1 MDAVSIHLF
10 VEHSRPAVVSLHL
23 ADVEIM
29 VIVRRILLREMP
41 EDVGHVGVDVR
52 REAQLEV
59 FAILES
65 DAVGQKKAKTSDPVL
80 QLCSDGRP

>member
-1 MDAVSIHLF
+1 M
-10 VEHSRPAVVSLHL
+10 VVRG
-23 ADVEIM
+23 AF
-29 VIVRRILLREMP
+29 LREMP